1 MKKCYCNV
9 HMATAHVSLLANNAS
24 SMTSSVLVVR
34 TLKLFTPLLDLFAHM
49 LVQRAEL
56 GHISRVVMTRLTHR
70 QSHYKVF
77 IISEGQQ
84 VAPNQ
89 EKLICGSSI
98 ATSCVATVI
107 KSTF

>member
-9 HMATAHVSLLANNAS
+9 QMATAHVSLLANKAS
-24 SMTSSVLVVR
+24 TMMSSVLVVR
-34 TLKLFTPLLDLFAHM
+34 TLKLFTPLLDLFEHM
-49 LVQRAEL
+49 LVRRVDL
-56 GHISRVVMTRLTHR
+56 GHISRVIMTRLIHR

-77 IISEGQQ
+77 IVSEGQQ

-98 ATSCVATVI
+98 ATS
-107 KSTF
+107 